1 MTESKGVKPLRGAHR
16 PDPKAVQLT
25 QRLQKKTQ
33 ADIAILFGSRAR
45 GDYDEGRSDIDVI
58 IVDDHLVNSQKRED
72 AFHEAKALAESIYH
86 RPTAVQI
93 LWFDHETF
101 SKMRRTANHVVARAI
116 QEGVIMPRNPDDY
129 SRRYSEEHDD
139 EEYEWTVTDQRI
151 RNAETHLVGFRASY
165 ENVDDPYHRDRL
177 TGKNAQEGIEHAL
190 KAIISAA
197 GVQYP
202 REHSISILTE
212 LANEAVPDLDF
223 QPSIEARIL
232 NQYAGSD
239 DYYEPAEPIS
249 DIPDYYEAVLN
260 DITALIERARELR
273 AGSS

>member
-1 MTESKGVKPLRGAHR
+1 MKESNAAARFPRER
-16 PDPKAVQLT
+16 CSDPKAMQIA
-25 QRLQKKTQ
+25 QSLQKATQ

-58 IVDDHLVNSQKRED
+58 IVDDHLVDSQKRGD
-72 AFHEAKALAESIYH
+72 ALHEAKALAESIYH
-86 RPTAVQI
+86 QPTAVQI

-101 SKMRRTANHVVARAI
+101 GRMRRTVNHIVARAI
-116 QEGVIMPRNPDDY
+116 QEGVIMPRNPEDY
-129 SRRYSEEHDD
+129 SSRYSEEYDA

-151 RNAETHLVGFRASY
+151 RNAETHLVGFIANY

-190 KAIISAA
+190 KAVISAA
-197 GVQYP
+197 GVRYP
-202 REHSISILTE
+202 REHSISLLTD
-212 LANEAVPDLDF
+212 LANDADPELHF
-223 QPSIEARIL
+223 QPSIEPRIL

-249 DIPDYYEAVLN
+249 DIPDYYQAVTN

-273 AGSS
+273 ET